1 MLYIFVPFAISL
13 LLSFTKLQELQF
25 LNHSWD
31 LMLYFH
37 CFQRCPV
44 SEAKE
49 ATCNEVLNEV

>member
-1 MLYIFVPFAISL
+1 MLYIFVPLPCHFFT
-13 LLSFTKLQELQF
+13 FTKLQELEF

-31 LMLYFH
+31 LKLCFH